1 MSSDAA
7 APTPSPQASPRA
19 SEALFTRRFWL
30 ACGMHFSGGM
40 ALSLYILFP
49 LFIRQLGGSKFS
61 IGLYAG
67 VTGAAAVAARLP
79 VGHLLDAQGR
89 RRVLA
94 LAGLLHVA
102 AWIGFLTVDALGPR
116 LLFLVATYGVAS
128 GSLFA
133 SYFTYA
139 SDIVPLS
146 RHSEGIA
153 MFGIWGMLPN
163 GLGPWLGE
171 ILIGHGGF
179 RVYFTVAAIF
189 ALSSLYISRLL
200 PETALPVPAQPR
212 NSSGDSP
219 GVPWR
224 ELLFLLSTTFM
235 FGAAVNSI
243 YTFFAPFAYAHGRG
257 GVGSFFMSYALTAV
271 AVRVLG
277 GRLPDRL
284 GLRRV
289 LIPSLFLYAAGTL
302 FLPHVAHPLALVAVG
317 MICGAGHGYAF
328 PILNV
333 LTVQQVT
340 ARQRGRAVSWFTAM
354 FDLGN
359 TMANPLLGA
368 LAEWAGYGVM
378 FSASGAG
385 ILLAAANVWRRRPH
399 EM

>member
-1 MSSDAA
+1 MSADAS
-7 APTPSPQASPRA
+7 APTPRPRA
-19 SEALFTRRFWL
+19 SEALFTPRFWL
-30 ACGMHFSGGM
+30 ACAMHFAGGM

-61 IGLYAG
+61 MGLYAG

-79 VGHLLDAQGR
+79 VGHLLDTQGR
-89 RRVLA
+89 RGVLA

-102 AWIGFLTVDALGPR
+102 AWLGFLTVGTLGPR
-116 LLFLVATYGVAS
+116 LLFLVVMYGVAS

-139 SDIVPLS
+139 SDIVPVS
-146 RHSEGIA
+146 RRSEGIA

-179 RVYFTVAAIF
+179 RVYFTVAAVF
-189 ALSSLYISRLL
+189 AFVSLCISQLL
-200 PETALPVPAQPR
+200 PETALPAPTPHRDAGSQH
-212 NSSGDSP
+212 S

-243 YTFFAPFAYAHGRG
+243 YTFFAPFAHAHGRG
-257 GVGSFFMSYALTAV
+257 SVGGFFMSYALTAV
-271 AVRVLG
+271 AVRVLT

-289 LIPSLFLYAAGTL
+289 LIPSLLLYAAGTL
-302 FLPHVAHPLALVAVG
+302 CLPHVEQSLALIMVG
-317 MICGAGHGYAF
+317 MMCGAGHGYAF

-333 LTVQQVT
+333 LTMQQVT
-340 ARQRGRAVSWFTAM
+340 PAQRGRAVSWFTAM

-359 TMANPLLGA
+359 TLANPLLGA
-368 LAEWAGYGVM
+368 LAEWAGYVAM
-378 FSASGAG
+378 FSASGTG
-385 ILLAAANVWRRRPH
+385 ILLAALNVWRRPPA
-399 EM
+399 EPE

>member
-1 MSSDAA
+1 MTSDARVLPPA
-7 APTPSPQASPRA
+7 ANRK
-19 SEALFTRRFWL
+19 EALFTRRFWL
-30 ACGMHFSGGM
+30 ACGMHFSGAM

-49 LFIRQLGGSKFS
+49 LFIRSLGGSEFS

-67 VTGAAAVAARLP
+67 VTGAAAVAARVPL
-79 VGHLLDAQGR
+79 GFLLDNYGR

-102 AWIGFLTVDALGPR
+102 AWVAFLTVVTLGAHLG
-116 LLFLVATYGVAS
+116 LLVVAYGVAS

-139 SDIVPLS
+139 SDIVPVS
-146 RHSEGIA
+146 RRSEGIA

-171 ILIGHGGF
+171 ILIGREGF
-179 RVYFTVAAIF
+179 PIYFATAAGF
-189 ALSSLYISRLL
+189 ALVSLGISQLL
-200 PETALPVPAQPR
+200 PETAPLAGGEHRDGSSSAR
-212 NSSGDSP
+212 NI
-219 GVPWR
+219 PWR
-224 ELLFLLSTTFM
+224 ALLFLLATTFM

-243 YTFFAPFAYAHGRG
+243 FTFLAPFAHAHGRG
-257 GVGSFFMSYALTAV
+257 NVGSFFLSYALTAV
-271 AVRVLG
+271 AVRVLT
-277 GRLPDRL
+277 GRLPDRF

-302 FLPHVAHPLALVAVG
+302 LLPHVEHSLALVLVG
-317 MICGAGHGYAF
+317 MMCGTGHGYAF

-340 ARQRGRAVSWFTAM
+340 AAQRGRAVSWFTAM

-359 TMANPLLGA
+359 TLANPLLGA

-378 FSASGAG
+378 FTASGLG
-385 ILLAAANVWRRRPH
+385 ILLAAANVWRKSLQQPV
-399 EM
+399 

>member
-1 MSSDAA
+1 MSSNAS
-7 APTPSPQASPRA
+7 APIPSPRA
-19 SEALFTRRFWL
+19 NEALFTPRFWL

-49 LFIRQLGGSKFS
+49 LFIRQLGGSEFS

-79 VGHLLDAQGR
+79 VGHFLDTQGR

-94 LAGLLHVA
+94 VAGLLHVF
-102 AWIGFLTVDALGPR
+102 AWLGFLTVDALGPR

-139 SDIVPLS
+139 SDIVPVS
-146 RHSEGIA
+146 RRSEGIA

-179 RVYFTVAAIF
+179 ALHFIVAAIF
-189 ALSSLYISRLL
+189 ALVSLCLSQLL
-200 PETALPVPAQPR
+200 PETALPVPAQHRGGHP
-212 NSSGDSP
+212 NGD

-243 YTFFAPFAYAHGRG
+243 YTFFAPFAHAHGRG
-257 GVGSFFMSYALTAV
+257 SVGSFFMSYALTAV
-271 AVRVLG
+271 AVRVLT

-302 FLPHVAHPLALVAVG
+302 LLPHVEHSLALVVVG
-317 MICGAGHGYAF
+317 MMCGAGHGYAF

-359 TMANPLLGA
+359 TLANPLLGA

-378 FSASGAG
+378 FSASGTG
-385 ILLAAANVWRRRPH
+385 ILLAAANVWRRPQPERG
-399 EM
+399 

>member
-1 MSSDAA
+1 MTSGARVLPPA
-7 APTPSPQASPRA
+7 ASPN
-19 SEALFTRRFWL
+19 EALFTRPFWL
-30 ACGMHFSGGM
+30 ACGMHFSGAM

-49 LFIRQLGGSKFS
+49 LFVRSLGGSEFD

-67 VTGAAAVAARLP
+67 TTGAAAVAARVPL
-79 VGHLLDAQGR
+79 GFLLDSLGR

-102 AWIGFLTVDALGPR
+102 AWAAFLTVVTLGAH
-116 LLFLVATYGVAS
+116 LLVLVVAYGVAS

-139 SDIVPLS
+139 SDIVPAN
-146 RHSEGIA
+146 RRAEGIA

-171 ILIGHGGF
+171 ILIAREGF
-179 RVYFTVAAIF
+179 PIYFATAAGF
-189 ALSSLYISRLL
+189 ALLSLGISQLL
-200 PETALPVPAQPR
+200 PETAAR
-212 NSSGDSP
+212 TGIKHRDESSSARY
-219 GVPWR
+219 VPWR
-224 ELLFLLSTTFM
+224 ALLFLLSTTFM

-243 YTFFAPFAYAHGRG
+243 YTFLAPFAHAHGQSN
-257 GVGSFFMSYALTAV
+257 VGSFFLSYALTAV
-271 AVRVLG
+271 AVRVLT

-302 FLPHVAHPLALVAVG
+302 LLPHVER
-317 MICGAGHGYAF
+317 MMCGTGHGYAF

-333 LTVQQVT
+333 LTVQQVN
-340 ARQRGRAVSWFTAM
+340 AAQRGRAVSWFTAM

-359 TMANPLLGA
+359 TLANPLLGA
-368 LAEWAGYGVM
+368 LAEWAGYSVM
-378 FSASGAG
+378 FTASGVG
-385 ILLAAANVWRRRPH
+385 ILLAAANVWRKGPPPQPA
-399 EM
+399 

>member
-7 APTPSPQASPRA
+7 APPPLTQS
-19 SEALFTRRFWL
+19 SEALFTPRFWL

-67 VTGAAAVAARLP
+67 ITGAAAVAARLP
-79 VGHLLDAQGR
+79 VGHLLDTQGR
-89 RRVLA
+89 RRVLG
-94 LAGLLHVA
+94 LAGLLHVF
-102 AWIGFLTVDALGPR
+102 AWIGFLTVDTLGPR

-139 SDIVPLS
+139 SDIVPVS
-146 RHSEGIA
+146 RRSEGIA

-171 ILIGHGGF
+171 ILIAHGGF
-179 RVYFTVAAIF
+179 RVHFGVAAVF
-189 ALSSLYISRLL
+189 AVVSLCISQLL
-200 PETALPVPAQPR
+200 PETALLVSTQHRDRRP
-212 NSSGDSP
+212 NGP

-224 ELLFLLSTTFM
+224 GLLFLLSTTFV
-235 FGAAVNSI
+235 FGAGVNSI
-243 YTFFAPFAYAHGRG
+243 YTFFAPFAHAHGHG
-257 GVGSFFMSYALTAV
+257 SVGSFFMSYALTAV
-271 AVRVLG
+271 AVRVLT

-289 LIPSLFLYAAGTL
+289 LIPSLFLYAVGTL
-302 FLPHVAHPLALVAVG
+302 CLPHVEDALALIVVG
-317 MICGAGHGYAF
+317 MMCGAGHGYAF

-340 ARQRGRAVSWFTAM
+340 ATQRGRAVSWFTAM

-359 TMANPLLGA
+359 TVANPLLGA
-368 LAEWAGYGVM
+368 LAEWAGYSAM
-378 FSASGAG
+378 FSAAGAG
-385 ILLAAANVWRRRPH
+385 ILLAAANVWRRRPP
-399 EM
+399 EPR